1 MLAEPEVDNLDV
13 LRGHVHQDVVEFQ
26 VAMGVPLRMHV
37 CDAFDKLLED
47 VLAGGLWQPL
57 VRHLLDMMEDAH
69 ALAQLH
75 DQVDLRALV
84 DDLVQFHYVRVPE
97 V

>member
-1 MLAEPEVDNLDV
+1 M
-13 LRGHVHQDVVEFQ
+13 
-26 VAMGVPLRMHV
+26 
-37 CDAFDKLLED
+37 
-47 VLAGGLWQPL
+47 LAGGLWQPL
-57 VRHLLDMMEDAH
+57 VRHLLDVMEDAH